1 MAEENEL
8 GRLEEFVSTLLQKFN
23 DLKGQNKE
31 LSERLERRE
40 MTIETLQEDLA
51 SMKDARGDISTRVS
65 NLIGQIEEWES
76 ASDESDGESESADSD
91 ETSSD
96 SGVQGNLFSEDAQ
109 SA

>member
-23 DLKGQNKE
+23 DLKAQNKE
-31 LSERLERRE
+31 LFERVERRE

-51 SMKDARGDISTRVS
+51 SMKDERGDISTRVS

-76 ASDESDGESESADSD
+76 ASGESESAESD